1 MIDIILLLSFFS
13 RIDIWESH
21 HRGKGHNKH
30 YWTIEED
37 KALFEPLVEQ
47 FVNAMWWSEN
57 GFQNGYLIQLE
68 NMINEKFPWTTLKA
82 MLNTESWVKLLRRQT
97 TVIADL
103 LCISGFIWK
112 HENSIIKCEKSAYD
126 KYVKVIVIK
135 FAYYIKS
142 LI

>member
-1 MIDIILLLSFFS
+1 
-13 RIDIWESH
+13 
-21 HRGKGHNKH
+21 
-30 YWTIEED
+30 
-37 KALFEPLVEQ
+37 
-47 FVNAMWWSEN
+47 
-57 GFQNGYLIQLE
+57 
-68 NMINEKFPWTTLKA
+68 